1 MTTQLNLRNSTG
13 RRAHDGPEHRAD
25 RRWES
30 RSTVGRPRSAG
41 RSGGRRSGRRLHAPR
56 LGPDKQPTTT
66 TPRAEATAGVEPLI
80 IAEEQAFIDG
90 KYSHARTNGDEWYA
104 THIPC

>member
-1 MTTQLNLRNSTG
+1 MTTQLNLRNSAGALTTAPNTE
-13 RRAHDGPEHRAD
+13 RTA
-25 RRWES
+25 
-30 RSTVGRPRSAG
+30 AG
-41 RSGGRRSGRRLHAPR
+41 RVAPR
-56 LGPDKQPTTT
+56 WAGRAALAALAVAGVVGVYALRDSGPTNEPTTT

-90 KYSHARTNGDEWYA
+90 KYSHARTNGDEWCA